1 MLCDCSKF
9 VKTEFNSKHT
19 VNKDIRHLLDMESEI
34 KSCLYN
40 LLDKNYL
47 SKDDNMY
54 LKPCGNKTNILYGHC
69 KIQEGATINDLVPP
83 SQPIFRATGTC
94 SYNLV
99 KFFVSI
105 LKQFTINE

>member
-47 SKDDNMY
+47 SKDDYMY
-54 LKPCGNKTNILYGHC
+54 LKPCGNQTFCMDTVKFRKVPQLMILYPLLNLFFE
-69 KIQEGATINDLVPP
+69 QLVPV
-83 SQPIFRATGTC
+83 ATT
-94 SYNLV
+94 L
-99 KFFVSI
+99 
-105 LKQFTINE
+105 